1 MRGMWTR
8 ALLVPLA
15 ATLTV
20 GCVTKSKYDALQH
33 DLDETEAALRMEQAA
48 QRSAYEEQLS
58 EANGET
64 QTLSAALEQATK
76 DREGYRRQVAALE
89 NEMANQDAEL
99 ARLEQRLAGTEKEL
113 AAVIERRSALK
124 ASLDQM
130 ESALGE
136 LRARQQAADRR
147 VADYRAM
154 LKRFAS
160 LIDAGKLEVKG
171 VDGRMVLALPMDI
184 LFSSGQA
191 ALTEPGHASLLEV
204 AEVLAT
210 IPKRNFQ
217 VEGHTDNV
225 PIKTTKFPS
234 NWELGAARALV
245 VLDALEE
252 GGVPSTQLSAASYGE
267 YRPSA
272 RNDDAKGRSANRRI
286 EIVVMPDLSTL
297 PGYDEL
303 NELSKGK

>member
-1 MRGMWTR
+1 MWTR
-8 ALLVPLA
+8 VLLVPLA

-20 GCVTKSKYDALQH
+20 GCVTKSKYDALAH

-48 QRSAYEEQLS
+48 QRSAYEEQLAQRTG
-58 EANGET
+58 EA
-64 QTLSAALEQATK
+64 QTLGSALEQATK
-76 DREGYRRQVAALE
+76 DREGYRRQVIALE
-89 NEMANQDAEL
+89 TEMANQDAEL

-154 LKRFAS
+154 LERFAS
-160 LIDAGKLEVKG
+160 LIDAGKLEVKV

-191 ALTEPGHASLLEV
+191 SLTEPGHASLLEV

-252 GGVPSTQLSAASYGE
+252 GGVPSSQLSAASYGE
-267 YRPSA
+267 FRPA
-272 RNDDAKGRSANRRI
+272 GRNDDAAGRSSNRRI
-286 EIVVMPDLSTL
+286 EIVVMPDLSAL

-303 NELSKGK
+303 NRLSNGK